1 MRTEAR
7 VEEAWLGPAQ
17 PGRRPLFTTWSREAP
32 NKRAAQPLLARRAR
46 FLRVREAR
54 TKAREAPG
62 ERRSG
67 NRETGR
73 HTQRERDREKGGPR
87 EPKGKKRERSQ
98 SENEETAFPEW
109 ECLVEVPVPK
119 LSLQPHLLAPC
130 GAASPGKATEQQKAQ
145 INLCTFYPSVPNL
158 VANLCAREN
167 IIPLPTHPA
176 PCGRVCPLLPPGGR
190 PLFINRRG
198 FVSGDLVWTQFSL
211 FSG

>member
-1 MRTEAR
+1 MAIGSS
-7 VEEAWLGPAQ
+7 LYGID
-17 PGRRPLFTTWSREAP
+17 PGIEKQGDTRRE
-32 NKRAAQPLLARRAR
+32 
-46 FLRVREAR
+46 
-54 TKAREAPG
+54 
-62 ERRSG
+62 
-67 NRETGR
+67 RET
-73 HTQRERDREKGGPR
+73 ERKGDRESRK
-87 EPKGKKRERSQ
+87 EKKRERSQ

-211 FSG
+211 FSGWWEMRNWSFGERHLW